1 MHSSHVVA
9 IFGGAVAGSE
19 AASLLAKQGIH
30 CAVFEQN
37 SLSYGKIEDGLPKWH
52 IKLRDKEEKKI
63 NDKLDHP
70 NVDFVPCTKLGRD
83 VSFKDIVENWGF
95 SAILL
100 AVGAWRDRPLPID
113 GIDAWIEKGLI
124 YQNPFFKWYNHSH
137 EKDNGID
144 KIDIHDETVIVGG
157 GLASIDV
164 VKALMC
170 EIIGRSLAKKGH
182 TVDMFTLEKKGPVNI
197 AAELGFSM
205 QDLGIKGCALY
216 YRRNAHFMPITP
228 IPENAD
234 ERRINKAYEVRNRML
249 NKLQKDFYFTLE
261 ECWAPVDKIIEDDR
275 LAGLVF
281 QKTKIENGR
290 VKMVPDKTIEVKT
303 PMVISSIG
311 SIPEPIEDV
320 PADGSAYA
328 VENLHTGQINGFDNV
343 FALGNA
349 VTGRGNIRESRLHSV
364 AVTEHVVHE
373 HFKIPQ
379 DGESE
384 QADST
389 SAAVEK
395 QVTGIQQKMRAQGAL
410 TESEVDDV
418 LGRIKQR
425 QKSVGYDCNYRSW
438 VEKHTPVRLENM

>member
-70 NVDFVPCTKLGRD
+70 NVDFVPSTKLGRD

-113 GIDAWIEKGLI
+113 GIDAWIEKGFI

-290 VKMVPDKTIEVKT
+290 VKIGKER
-303 PMVISSIG
+303 SIVLAKAFNVHPG
-311 SIPEPIEDV
+311 SIMF
-320 PADGSAYA
+320 ADYEYA
-328 VENLHTGQINGFDNV
+328 
-343 FALGNA
+343 A
-349 VTGRGNIRESRLHSV
+349 
-364 AVTEHVVHE
+364 
-373 HFKIPQ
+373 
-379 DGESE
+379 
-384 QADST
+384 
-389 SAAVEK
+389 
-395 QVTGIQQKMRAQGAL
+395 
-410 TESEVDDV
+410 
-418 LGRIKQR
+418 
-425 QKSVGYDCNYRSW
+425 
-438 VEKHTPVRLENM
+438 